1 MYCPESRMNK
11 KIAEVQIFVETNV
24 SRFVDYEDKHENE
37 LSAGHLAAQLN
48 RFKRLWKIGF
58 FIAPEVA
65 EEKGEEFLSQ
75 LRDAIR
81 YQVLND
87 YPRSESVETLI
98 ARIARNVVLIPSFHL
113 QGRKALSSPAPLTL
127 ARTDSSVVRERYCTG
142 ARSLLRFL
150 LKEMDIAVARQ
161 NAE

>member
-1 MYCPESRMNK
+1 MYGDDDDAPKNRAAALQCLEKDFGLQPGTIVMYCPESRMNK

-75 LRDAIR
+75 LRDQYRLFI
-81 YQVLND
+81 
-87 YPRSESVETLI
+87 S
-98 ARIARNVVLIPSFHL
+98 
-113 QGRKALSSPAPLTL
+113 
-127 ARTDSSVVRERYCTG
+127 
-142 ARSLLRFL
+142 
-150 LKEMDIAVARQ
+150 
-161 NAE
+161 